1 MPRPSV
7 PIISKR
13 AVTEAALRVL
23 DEDGAD
29 ALTIRR
35 LATELGVTGG
45 AFYHHYKD
53 KTEIVEDVTRLVLR
67 DMELPTPDSQD
78 WREWLVRS
86 ELGYVSALTRH
97 PNILPLILGN
107 RPEQSRRIVIEFLAA
122 NLEREGIPASEAQ
135 SVSRLIES
143 FALGIALVDT
153 SDINAGASRRE
164 PDELE
169 DLFRAFIDMVLEKA
183 KARAGR
189 TP

>member
-7 PIISKR
+7 PLISKH
-13 AVTEAALRVL
+13 AVAQAALKVL

-53 KTEIVEDVTRLVLR
+53 KTQIVEDVTRLVLK
-67 DMELPTPDSQD
+67 DMELPGSDGQD
-78 WREWLVRS
+78 WREWLVHS
-86 ELGYVSALTRH
+86 ELGYVKALTEH
-97 PNILPLILGN
+97 PNILPLILAN
-107 RPEQSRRIVIEFLAA
+107 RPQESRRIVIEFLSR
-122 NLEREGIPASEAQ
+122 NLEREGIPASEAR

-143 FALGIALVDT
+143 FGLGIALVDT
-153 SDINAGASRRE
+153 SDINEGATRRD

-169 DLFRAFIDMVLEKA
+169 DLFRAFVDMVLEKA
-183 KARAGR
+183 KAKAASS
-189 TP
+189 